1 MKLKISE
8 QDFLNSV
15 VELAHLMHWKVHH
28 SRPAWT
34 EKGYRTA
41 IQGDAGFPDLIL
53 VRPPRVII
61 VELKSEKGKLTAEQE
76 SWIKDL
82 EGCEGVDVDTWY
94 PDDWDAIKGILL

>member
-15 VELAHLMHWKVHH
+15 VELAHLMHWRVHH

-41 IQGDAGFPDLIL
+41 IQGDAGFPDLFL
-53 VRPPRVII
+53 ARKPRIVIAEI
-61 VELKSEKGKLTAEQE
+61 KSDKGRISEAQSEWLLELKQCFGIELYL
-76 SWIKDL
+76 WR
-82 EGCEGVDVDTWY
+82 
-94 PDDWDAIKGILL
+94 PDDWLEIQHILQ